1 MVLPTSLEGESIS
14 GLAFSQ
20 IEWLAPT
27 VTRRNGH
34 FVFAYVDS
42 TLICWDKEREDWDR
56 FLVNCLPKAHQST
69 PHTHNLP
76 SSSSNHKRVNHPPR
90 AHVDLRDKNII
101 TSGLNHN
108 LPAKKHN
115 QLNPLYQKIQSH
127 NILTSGLNHNF
138 PAKKLNGLNLAYHW
152 KFSQKGIKQQ
162 WAMAKQMLKHPWL
175 EGVVVMGE
183 PEPAAACE
191 QSKKRGNEWP
201 SKGSLE
207 RLLDSAPPAALDYSR
222 PSSLSTQRTSTTGSS
237 TKLKLTGSAGA
248 GPAKGA
254 SLGTAP
260 AAISLST
267 PDSAT
272 QKFDGAEPSQA
283 PRSVSGSQIQL
294 KAGSP
299 TTVFVG

>member
-1 MVLPTSLEGESIS
+1 MSDAVPE
-14 GLAFSQ
+14 
-20 IEWLAPT
+20 
-27 VTRRNGH
+27 
-34 FVFAYVDS
+34 
-42 TLICWDKEREDWDR
+42 
-56 FLVNCLPKAHQST
+56 
-69 PHTHNLP
+69 
-76 SSSSNHKRVNHPPR
+76 
-90 AHVDLRDKNII
+90 
-101 TSGLNHN
+101 
-108 LPAKKHN
+108 
-115 QLNPLYQKIQSH
+115 
-127 NILTSGLNHNF
+127 
-138 PAKKLNGLNLAYHW
+138 
-152 KFSQKGIKQQ
+152 Q

-260 AAISLST
+260 QLFPSVPLTRPLKKSTALSLHR
-267 PDSAT
+267 PP
-272 QKFDGAEPSQA
+272 GASREA
-283 PRSVSGSQIQL
+283 R
-294 KAGSP
+294 
-299 TTVFVG
+299 FN